1 MQKFLTFKKSA
12 LKQSFVI
19 IRKRR
24 ISLVTL
30 FFILTTLLLA
40 ILLITNIFT
49 KEKEQGYDSS
59 TVLNRVVPIQELALV
74 KYNYSGVIGY
84 KDFIKIMK
92 INIPL
97 TEKSFLLKY
106 NGYIKAGV
114 DFKNMKVEVTG
125 KDVHISLPKPKILDT
140 LIDENS
146 ISVYNESMNAFNP
159 IKISDYN
166 EAIVKEKNTMIQD
179 AIAQGILNDAN
190 KQAELVLTAI
200 MKDMGFEN
208 ITIAQEITLPRPN

>member
-1 MQKFLTFKKSA
+1 M
-12 LKQSFVI
+12 
-19 IRKRR
+19 RKR
-24 ISLVTL
+24 INFVTI

-40 ILLITNIFT
+40 IFLFTNYHSKD
-49 KEKEQGYDSS
+49 KELGYDSS
-59 TVLNRVVPIQELALV
+59 SILNRVVPIQELALV

-84 KDFIKIMK
+84 KDFIKVLK

-125 KDVHISLPKPKILDT
+125 KDVHISLPHPKILDT
-140 LIDENS
+140 LIDEKS
-146 ISVYNESMNAFNP
+146 IKVYNESMNAFNP
-159 IKISDYN
+159 LTIADYN
-166 EAIVKEKNTMIQD
+166 KAIMKEKENMIGD
-179 AIAQGILNDAN
+179 AIRQGILKDATT
-190 KQAELVLTAI
+190 QAELVLTSI

-208 ITIAQEITLPRPN
+208 IKITQEITIPQSK